1 MFLQIW
7 QSDGKIVNIDLDEQ
21 PVTTYS
27 DGNLVITTTKAVI
40 SYPLEKVAKYT
51 YFSADGISNLES
63 MRTKFSQDGE
73 TLIFTGLEQGT
84 EIAVYA
90 SSGQMMHRTKVKR
103 RFMLARNRRIDLG
116 PLGHEEVAKCLRIR
130 QFSGFRVFGGLREL
144 RSSGAI
150 RMHQPRT
157 KTFVRGIIIL

>member
-1 MFLQIW
+1 MKKLLTLLFFFAFSRSMMADGMFLQIW

-90 SSGQMMHRTKVKR
+90 SSGQMMHRTKASLQAKTTVSVSDLPPGVYLVKV
-103 RFMLARNRRIDLG
+103 NSITY
-116 PLGHEEVAKCLRIR
+116 KI
-130 QFSGFRVFGGLREL
+130 
-144 RSSGAI
+144 
-150 RMHQPRT
+150 T
-157 KTFVRGIIIL
+157 KR